1 MPADITLRI
10 KSDRLADLERR
21 LNRKLGPR
29 AAQKFLN
36 GAATS
41 AIREAESL
49 TARHLV
55 SFLSLP
61 TSLVREHIY
70 FRSAPG
76 KDKAVVAWSPTRTI
90 PVKKLN
96 PVQTSTGVS
105 WTFAGRRRG
114 RRHAFINSGAG
125 GHVQIRKKRG
135 GQLVPRLPIVR
146 VRGPRI
152 GWDLQ
157 WNDMLGRRM
166 EKHMADALTRWLDSP
181 A

>member
-1 MPADITLRI
+1 MPADIRLNIR
-10 KSDRLADLERR
+10 SDDLADLERR

-36 GAATS
+36 EAATS

-49 TARHLV
+49 TVRHL
-55 SFLSLP
+55 SASLSLP

-96 PVQTSTGVS
+96 PVQTATGVS
-105 WTFAGRRRG
+105 WTFAGRRRS
-114 RRHAFINSGAG
+114 RRHAFIGPG
-125 GHVQIRKKRG
+125 GHVAIRKKRG

-152 GWDLQ
+152 GWDAQ
-157 WNDMLGRRM
+157 WNDTLGRRI
-166 EKHMADALTRWLDSP
+166 ESHMADALTRWLDSP